1 MRDRRRFGARDV
13 CPWRNGLLLPN
24 RGLAAARSKRMRGP
38 HEARDS
44 IEIIWQF
51 QLYKSLPVL
60 FFRSSNLFGPDDKH
74 AAACRQCRTL
84 SIAGEKAD
92 MAISSRMTRKRHR
105 GAAGTVDT
113 VLSSFIA

>member
-24 RGLAAARSKRMRGP
+24 RGLAAAHSKRMRGP

-51 QLYKSLPVL
+51 QLYKSLP
-60 FFRSSNLFGPDDKH
+60 
-74 AAACRQCRTL
+74 
-84 SIAGEKAD
+84 KAD
-92 MAISSRMTRKRHR
+92 MAVSSRMTPKGTSDL
-105 GAAGTVDT
+105 GALWERQELSTQFCR
-113 VLSSFIA
+113 LSSLSSICRNGGLLCCLGSILLVPWRCV